1 MKSTNFQ
8 KRVKVLVCDDN
19 HEHVQGISELIRIE
33 SEGRFEV
40 VATTTSAST
49 ALFMAKK
56 YRPDV
61 IVMDMNMPEKDGLSA
76 IYDLEKAGI
85 ESGIIALSAY
95 DDADLIFRAMKM
107 GAKSY
112 ILKTM
117 ASTQLIRAI
126 EEVAQGRV
134 CLPQILS
141 CKFFNYFQSLVK
153 KQENEANDDNN
164 LLNTLTQREEEVLE
178 LLTQGLTYKV
188 VAKTLFISD
197 TTVKTHVN
205 NIFQKLQV
213 NDRTGAVLYAI
224 NNGFMSKKRTK
235 IAV

>member
-1 MKSTNFQ
+1 MSTDLK
-8 KRVKVLVCDDN
+8 KRVKVLICDDN
-19 HEHVQGISELIRIE
+19 YEHVQGISELIKV
-33 SEGRFEV
+33 EGDYDV
-40 VATTTSAST
+40 VATTTSATT
-49 ALFMAKK
+49 ALVLAKK

-61 IVMDMNMPEKDGLSA
+61 ILMDMNMPEKDGLSA
-76 IYDLEKAGI
+76 IYDIEKAGI
-85 ESGIIALSAY
+85 TAGIIALSAY
-95 DDADLIFRAMKM
+95 DDEDLIFRAMKT

-117 ASTQLIRAI
+117 ASAQLIRAI
-126 EEVAQGRV
+126 EEVAQGRTY
-134 CLPQILS
+134 LPQSLS
-141 CKFFNYFQSLVK
+141 CKFFNHFHTLVK
-153 KQENEANDDNN
+153 QQENEAVNEQN
-164 LLNTLTQREEEVLE
+164 LLNSLTQREEEVLD
-178 LLTQGLTYKV
+178 LLTQGLTYKL

-224 NNGFMSKKRTK
+224 NNGFMNKKQSK

>member
-1 MKSTNFQ
+1 MSTDLR
-8 KRVKVLVCDDN
+8 KRIKVLICDDN
-19 HEHVQGISELIRIE
+19 YEHVHGISELIKIE
-33 SEGRFEV
+33 SDYDV
-40 VATTTSAST
+40 VATTTSATT
-49 ALFMAKK
+49 AVVLAKK

-61 IVMDMNMPEKDGLSA
+61 ILMDMNMPEKDGLSA
-76 IYDLEKAGI
+76 IYDIEKADLKT
-85 ESGIIALSAY
+85 SVIALSAY
-95 DDADLIFRAMKM
+95 DDADLIFRAMKT

-117 ASTQLIRAI
+117 ASSVLIRAI
-126 EEVAQGRV
+126 EEVAQGRTY
-134 CLPQILS
+134 LPQILS
-141 CKFFNYFQSLVK
+141 CKFFNHFQMLVK
-153 KQENEANDDNN
+153 KQETESASEQN
-164 LLNTLTQREEEVLE
+164 LLNSLTQREEEVLD
-178 LLTQGLTYKV
+178 LLTQGLTYKM

-224 NNGFMSKKRTK
+224 NNGFMNKKRSK

>member
-1 MKSTNFQ
+1 MKSTSFQ
-8 KRVKVLVCDDN
+8 KRVKVLICDDN
-19 HEHVQGISELIRIE
+19 HEHVQGISELIKIE
-33 SEGRFEV
+33 GDFDV
-40 VATTTSAST
+40 VATTTSATT
-49 ALFMAKK
+49 ALVLAKK
-56 YRPDV
+56 YHPDV
-61 IVMDMNMPEKDGLSA
+61 ILMDMNMPEKDGLSA
-76 IYDLEKAGI
+76 IYDMDKAGI

-95 DDADLIFRAMKM
+95 DDEDLIFRAMKT

-117 ASTQLIRAI
+117 ASAQLIHAI
-126 EEVAQGRV
+126 EEVAQGRIY
-134 CLPQILS
+134 LPPVLS
-141 CKFFNYFQSLVK
+141 CKFFNYFQMLVK
-153 KQENEANDDNN
+153 KQENENNNENN
-164 LLNTLTQREEEVLE
+164 LLNALTQREEEVLD
-178 LLTQGLTYKV
+178 LLTQGLTYKN

-224 NNGFMSKKRTK
+224 NNGFMSKKRTQ

>member
-1 MKSTNFQ
+1 MKSTGFK
-8 KRVKVLVCDDN
+8 KRVKVLICDDN
-19 HEHVQGISELIRIE
+19 HEHVQGISELIRV
-33 SEGRFEV
+33 EGDFDV
-40 VATTTSAST
+40 VATTTSATT
-49 ALFMAKK
+49 AMVLAKK
-56 YRPDV
+56 YHPDV
-61 IVMDMNMPEKDGLSA
+61 ILMDMNMPEKDGLSA
-76 IYDLEKAGI
+76 IYDIEKSGLET
-85 ESGIIALSAY
+85 GIIALSAY
-95 DDADLIFRAMKM
+95 DDSDLIFRAMKT

-117 ASTQLIRAI
+117 ASAQLIRAI
-126 EEVAQGRV
+126 EEVSQGRTY
-134 CLPQILS
+134 LPQSLS
-141 CKFFNYFQSLVK
+141 CKFFNYFQALVK
-153 KQENEANDDNN
+153 KQENENKDDNN
-164 LLNTLTQREEEVLE
+164 LLNTLTQREEEVLD

-224 NNGFMSKKRTK
+224 NNGFMSKKRSE

>member
-1 MKSTNFQ
+1 MKSTSFK
-8 KRVKVLVCDDN
+8 KRVKVLICDDN
-19 HEHVQGISELIRIE
+19 HEHVQGISELIKIE
-33 SEGRFEV
+33 GDFDV
-40 VATTTSAST
+40 VGTTTSATT
-49 ALFMAKK
+49 ALVLAKK

-61 IVMDMNMPEKDGLSA
+61 ILMDMNMPEKDGLSA
-76 IYDLEKAGI
+76 IYDIDKAGI
-85 ESGIIALSAY
+85 ETGIIALSAY
-95 DDADLIFRAMKM
+95 DDEDLIFRAMKT

-117 ASTQLIRAI
+117 ASAQLIHAI

-134 CLPQILS
+134 YLPPVLS
-141 CKFFNYFQSLVK
+141 CKFFNYFQMLVK
-153 KQENEANDDNN
+153 KQENDNTNENN
-164 LLNTLTQREEEVLE
+164 LLNALTQREEEVLD
-178 LLTQGLTYKV
+178 LLTQGYTYKN

-224 NNGFMSKKRTK
+224 NNGFMSKKRTQ

>member
-1 MKSTNFQ
+1 MKSTNF
-8 KRVKVLVCDDN
+8 KKNVKVLICDDN

-33 SEGRFEV
+33 GEYDV
-40 VATTTSAST
+40 VATTTLAST
-49 ALFMAKK
+49 ALVLANK
-56 YRPDV
+56 YHPDV
-61 IVMDMNMPEKDGLSA
+61 ILMDMNMPEKDGLSA
-76 IYDLEKAGI
+76 ICDLQKAGLNA
-85 ESGIIALSAY
+85 GIIALSAY
-95 DDADLIFRAMKM
+95 DDSDLIFRAMKI

-117 ASTQLIRAI
+117 ASAQLIRAI
-126 EEVAQGRV
+126 EEVAEGRTY
-134 CLPQILS
+134 LPQSLS
-141 CKFFNYFQSLVK
+141 CKFFNYFQDLVK
-153 KQENEANDDNN
+153 KQTNESKDENN
-164 LLNTLTQREEEVLE
+164 LLNTLTQREEEVLD

-224 NNGFMSKKRTK
+224 NNGFMNKKRTE

>member
-1 MKSTNFQ
+1 MKSTGFK
-8 KRVKVLVCDDN
+8 KRVKVLICDDN
-19 HEHVQGISELIRIE
+19 HEHVQGISELIRV
-33 SEGRFEV
+33 EGDFDV
-40 VATTTSAST
+40 VATTTSATT
-49 ALFMAKK
+49 ALVLAKK
-56 YRPDV
+56 YHPDV
-61 IVMDMNMPEKDGLSA
+61 ILMDMNMPEKDGLSA
-76 IYDLEKAGI
+76 IYDIEKSGLET
-85 ESGIIALSAY
+85 GIIALSAY
-95 DDADLIFRAMKM
+95 DDSDLIFRAMKT

-117 ASTQLIRAI
+117 ASAQLIRAI
-126 EEVAQGRV
+126 EEVSQGRTY
-134 CLPQILS
+134 LPQSLS
-141 CKFFNYFQSLVK
+141 CKFFNYFQALVK
-153 KQENEANDDNN
+153 KQENENKDDNN
-164 LLNTLTQREEEVLE
+164 LLNTLTQREEEVLD

-224 NNGFMSKKRTK
+224 NNGFMSKKRSE